1 MKAKKIIGLILA
13 LVMCLGIMTPMTAF
27 ADAAAASSNVL
38 YFEDFENYTA
48 TYGDIAR
55 KGSTSAIGAAHG
67 WFSDK
72 DTDKNGVYDMA
83 VGKALDGSD
92 NMALNYSNGNDTLQF
107 DFRLTSAEHG
117 LVKDLA
123 KDFVVSFK
131 LYPVDIGTF
140 QFTFKDEGTGNPSA
154 STTDFTTSNGAI
166 KMGGNATAFKI
177 PVKQWSTIEI
187 TFHYDETAGGVN
199 QISAKLNGEDVYYEK
214 DGERVYTAKTASVH
228 PNIDFWR
235 ISVTKGKYI
244 SIDDWKVSYPV
255 EEAPAATAKTEFVGY
270 QATAAANN
278 KFNLRL
284 VGIMNDEDYS
294 AYEKVGFKV
303 NAVYNNGASEKS
315 TTQDIYDVYQSIV
328 AENGD
333 NYTQYTAEQLGG
345 EYIFVLNCKNIP
357 TNMGSITFQVTT
369 YYKLADSD
377 VVEEETVTFTV
388 DPATGIPQPEVK

>member
-1 MKAKKIIGLILA
+1 MKKTIGLLMA
-13 LVMCLGIMTPMTAF
+13 VVVCLGIAAPMAVGANDTTATNTNT
-27 ADAAAASSNVL
+27 NV
-38 YFEDFENYTA
+38 YFQDFENYLA
-48 TYGDIAR
+48 TYTDIAR
-55 KGSTSAIGAAHG
+55 KGSDSAIGAANG

-72 DTDKNGVYDMA
+72 DTDSNGVYDMQ

-92 NMALNYSNGNDTLQF
+92 NMALNYSNGNNTLQF

-131 LYPVDIGTF
+131 VYPVDIGTF
-140 QFTFKDEGTGNPSA
+140 QFTFKDSDKSA
-154 STTDFTTSNGAI
+154 SSTTDFTTSNGTI
-166 KMGGNATAFKI
+166 KMGGKATTATI
-177 PVKQWSTIEI
+177 PTKQWSTIEI